1 MYILQSPLAG
11 EAINLKSI
19 KPERNILAE
28 AQVNLNDAWKP
39 MGKFLAHSATGVSQ
53 LFVYKTPFDLWLR
66 NR

>member
-1 MYILQSPLAG
+1 MAYLSPLAG